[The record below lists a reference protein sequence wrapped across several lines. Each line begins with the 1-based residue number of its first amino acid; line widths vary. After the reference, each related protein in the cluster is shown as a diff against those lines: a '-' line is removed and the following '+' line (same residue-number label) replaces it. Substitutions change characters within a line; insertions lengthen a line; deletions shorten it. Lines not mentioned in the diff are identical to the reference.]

1 MQELQENLNEKAKGG
16 KLRLFLSTQELK
28 QMSMKTTMWLN
39 TVEAIITDDTEPLCD
54 VLESMKSALKEQKHN
69 SLMATANSEYNLLA
83 DMRFIVITKADFD
96 SLRPWIA
103 SSFL

>member
-1 MQELQENLNEKAKGG
+1 
-16 KLRLFLSTQELK
+16 
-28 QMSMKTTMWLN
+28 MSMKTTMWLN
-39 TVEAIITDDTEPLCD
+39 SVEAIITDDEEPLRD

-69 SLMATANSEYNLLA
+69 SLLATASSEFDLLA
-83 DMRFIVITKADFD
+83 DMRFIVITKADYD

>member
-1 MQELQENLNEKAKGG
+1 
-16 KLRLFLSTQELK
+16 
-28 QMSMKTTMWLN
+28 MSMKTNMWLN
-39 TVEAIITDDTEPLCD
+39 SVEAIITDDQEPLGD

-69 SLMATANSEYNLLA
+69 SLMATASSKFNLLA